1 MLELKKYNTT
11 LDSNN
16 TDNYL
21 KHAQEEAMDLS
32 NYLEKLMQQ
41 KEDITQIVASETND
55 WELGKLIRK
64 IYGK

>member
-1 MLELKKYNTT
+1 
-11 LDSNN
+11 
-16 TDNYL
+16 
-21 KHAQEEAMDLS
+21 
-32 NYLEKLMQQ
+32 MQQ